1 MFTKTFSRRRRRRG
15 GGSSCEEFLEVLLK
29 AVSASGKNRRKEEA
43 DVESRRESKSPTLY
57 TQIAHLISP
66 LHPDPQKIATTV
78 VSKNPSHVTSH
89 VTDQARVSRKR
100 RRRKGRGRTEVTSR
114 NRREIFAAISTG
126 HPLVSS
132 VLRLA
137 RNSHKREERTDR
149 THLSFPVESA
159 TS

>member
-1 MFTKTFSRRRRRRG
+1 MFTRTFYQRRRRRG

-43 DVESRRESKSPTLY
+43 DVESRRELRSQTRY

-66 LHPDPQKIATTV
+66 LHPDPLRATTA
-78 VSKNPSHVTSH
+78 VSKNLSHVTSH

-100 RRRKGRGRTEVTSR
+100 KRRKGRGRTEVTSR

>member
-29 AVSASGKNRRKEEA
+29 AVSASGKSRRKEEA
-43 DVESRRESKSPTLY
+43 DVESRRESKSQTRY
-57 TQIAHLISP
+57 TQIAHLTSP
-66 LHPDPQKIATTV
+66 LHPDPLRATTA
-78 VSKNPSHVTSH
+78 VSKNLSHVTSH

-100 RRRKGRGRTEVTSR
+100 KRRKGRGRTEVTSR

>member
-43 DVESRRESKSPTLY
+43 DAESRRESKSQTRY

-66 LHPDPQKIATTV
+66 LHPDPLRATTA
-78 VSKNPSHVTSH
+78 VSKNLSHVTSH

-100 RRRKGRGRTEVTSR
+100 KRRKGRGRTEVTSR